1 VVGDPYL
8 FASERQI
15 INDLVEEKKKLEE
28 DLKLVIAMR
37 NNGGPRQSV
46 SPMQSAVGARPPILS
61 DFKNNIPTK
70 E

>member
-1 VVGDPYL
+1 
-8 FASERQI
+8 
-15 INDLVEEKKKLEE
+15 LVEEKKKLEE
-28 DLKLVIAMR
+28 DLNMVIAMR

-46 SPMQSAVGARPPILS
+46 SPIGTRPPILS

>member
-1 VVGDPYL
+1 
-8 FASERQI
+8 
-15 INDLVEEKKKLEE
+15 LVEEKKKLEE

-37 NNGGPRQSV
+37 NNGGSRQSV
-46 SPMQSAVGARPPILS
+46 SPMPSSIGARPQILS

>member
-1 VVGDPYL
+1 
-8 FASERQI
+8 
-15 INDLVEEKKKLEE
+15 LVEEKKKLEE
-28 DLKLVIAMR
+28 DLILVMAMR

-46 SPMQSAVGARPPILS
+46 SPMQSSVGAGSIRPPMLS